1 MSEKDCGERA
11 ARTATIHG
19 VIDRIED
26 NEMAVVRLGDD
37 EDVQIDLPVSLLP
50 QGATDGDHLRLTIRL
65 DEESRASTQDR
76 IRQLQEELLNRS
88 KK

>member
-1 MSEKDCGERA
+1 MSEKDSGAHA
-11 ARTATIHG
+11 AHIHG

-26 NEMAVVRLGDD
+26 NDMAVILVGDD
-37 EDVQIDLPVSLLP
+37 EETQIDLPVALLP
-50 QGATDGDHLRLTIRL
+50 EGATDGDHLRLTITI
-65 DEESRASTQDR
+65 DAASRAGAEDR

>member
-1 MSEKDCGERA
+1 MSEKDSGERA
-11 ARTATIHG
+11 ARTTTIHG

-26 NEMAVVRLGDD
+26 NEMAVILLGDD
-37 EDVQIDLPVSLLP
+37 EAAQIDLPVSLLP
-50 QGATDGDHLRLTIRL
+50 QGATDGDHLRLTITL
-65 DEESRASTQDR
+65 DEESRARAEDR